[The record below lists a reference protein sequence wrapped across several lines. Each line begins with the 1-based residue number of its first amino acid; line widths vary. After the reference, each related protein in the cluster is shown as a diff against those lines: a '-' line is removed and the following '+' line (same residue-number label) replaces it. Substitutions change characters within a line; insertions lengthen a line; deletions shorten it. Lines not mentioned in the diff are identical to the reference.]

1 MQIELTTKNL
11 PPTEIRHIYTF
22 QIPTTSITSWLKP
35 KLSSQGSWYWI
46 GIYQNPRYT
55 SNSYQDGW
63 TDVKGNL
70 LLVGSSGTEY
80 VSTIPADGSVTF
92 TFDYTITTEDMNAGV
107 ISNSLIVT
115 SRSQSITDISD
126 DNDDSD
132 GNTVDDPA
140 EVTLDQ
146 IFDLQVTKSVNTI
159 DNDNDGIIGIGD
171 QAVYT
176 IIVSNTGNIDLVSLQ
191 LSDTLTDFDGTT
203 LGFDSPITKTDSYT
217 LDDNRAGSNSNSYS
231 SSDYFEDLSG
241 TFDGFQNDWRYS
253 YAYFEDDGD
262 ASYFDDEVWWS
273 VRRNA
278 LIEVDA
284 LVTTLPSVS
293 GENYIGQYNGHSYF
307 WASYS
312 NRYWTHYNFITTNP
326 HRGCIY

>member
-1 MQIELTTKNL
+1 MI
-11 PPTEIRHIYTF
+11 I
-22 QIPTTSITSWLKP
+22 
-35 KLSSQGSWYWI
+35 SQQS
-46 GIYQNPRYT
+46 
-55 SNSYQDGW
+55 
-63 TDVKGNL
+63 
-70 LLVGSSGTEY
+70 
-80 VSTIPADGSVTF
+80 PADGSVSF
-92 TFDYTITTEDMNAGV
+92 TYDYTITTEDMNAGV

-115 SRSQSITDISD
+115 SRSQSVTDISD

-146 IFDLQVTKSVNTI
+146 IFNLQVTKSLNTI
-159 DNDNDGIIGIGD
+159 DNDGDGIIGVGD

-217 LDDNRAGSNSNSYS
+217 FDDNRADSNSNGYS

-241 TFDGFQNDWRYS
+241 TFNSFQNDWKYH

-262 ASYFDDEVWWS
+262 ASYFNDEVWWS
-273 VRRNA
+273 DREI
-278 LIEVDA
+278 LIEVEA
-284 LVTTLPSVS
+284 LVTSIPSVS
-293 GENYIGQYNGHSYF
+293 MRRISGNIMVILIFIG
-307 WASYS
+307 
-312 NRYWTHYNFITTNP
+312 
-326 HRGCIY
+326 